1 MTHGLVPYTPDF
13 HSVSNKQLDLFKT
26 FSTFVYDIDFKI
38 TKIYRKVD
46 MKQAKKLLNVV
57 DHCRSNLNI
66 NQLDVLYFA
75 DKPNI
80 KFYALRSRLMLPE
93 NELLRKYHD
102 IRCKGPV
109 VVTLMRDDK
118 EEICEKH
125 ELLPHTESLPF
136 SELESV
142 FSITI

>member
-1 MTHGLVPYTPDF
+1 
-13 HSVSNKQLDLFKT
+13 
-26 FSTFVYDIDFKI
+26 
-38 TKIYRKVD
+38 
-46 MKQAKKLLNVV
+46 MKQAEKLLNVV
-57 DHCRSNLNI
+57 DYCRSDFNI

-80 KFYALRSRLMLPE
+80 KFYALRSRVMLPE

-136 SELESV
+136 SESV
-142 FSITI
+142 SIFSITI